1 MDQTQGH
8 RDESMAA
15 EPAMLR
21 SILETVPDAMV
32 VIDHQGT
39 VLHFSKAAERLF
51 GWRAEE
57 VTGQNVRMLMPTPY
71 REQHDDYL
79 HRYLAT
85 GERRIIGIGRVAVG
99 QRRNGSTFPMELS
112 VGEAN
117 AGDQRLFT
125 GFVRDLTE
133 RQQTRARMQELQ
145 DELLHVARLRSMGQM
160 AAALAHELNQ
170 PLTATANYVAAALRL
185 LDGPA
190 PNPDHLRK
198 ALRLASDQTLRS
210 GEIIRRLRSYV
221 ARSDT
226 ARRPEPLDVLVEE
239 AVALAL
245 VGLGDRG
252 VTVKFAFETG
262 LPRVIA
268 DRVQVQQVLLN
279 LIRNAVEAMEDAP
292 LRELTLG
299 TGVWD
304 CMVAVSIA
312 DTGSGIPPS
321 IQAQLFQP
329 FVTTKSE
336 GMGIGLSVCR
346 SIVEAHGGRL
356 WCEPNPGG
364 GTVFRFTLPIEIEA
378 HEAA

>member
-1 MDQTQGH
+1 
-8 RDESMAA
+8 
-15 EPAMLR
+15 MLR

-32 VIDHQGT
+32 VIDQQGT
-39 VLHFSKAAERLF
+39 IRQFSKAAERLF

-57 VTGQNVRMLMPTPY
+57 VHGKNVSMLMPSPY
-71 REQHDDYL
+71 REQHDEYL
-79 HRYLAT
+79 RRYLAT
-85 GERRIIGIGRVAVG
+85 GERRIIGIGRVVVG
-99 QRRNGSTFPMELS
+99 QRRNGSTFPMELL
-112 VGEAN
+112 VGEAH
-117 AGDQRLFT
+117 AADQHLFT

-133 RQQTRARMQELQ
+133 RQQTRARLQELQ

-170 PLTATANYVAAALRL
+170 PLTATANYIAAALRL
-185 LDGPA
+185 LDGPT
-190 PNPDHLRK
+190 PDSDHLRK

-226 ARRPEPLDVLVEE
+226 ARRPEPLDVLVQE

-252 VTVKFAFETG
+252 VSIRFALDTD
-262 LPRVIA
+262 LPLVIA

-279 LIRNAVEAMEDAP
+279 LIRNAVEAMESSAV
-292 LRELTLG
+292 RELTLG
-299 TGVWD
+299 TAVWD
-304 CMVAVSIA
+304 CMAAVSVA

-321 IQAQLFQP
+321 IEAQLFQP

-346 SIVEAHGGRL
+346 AIVEAHGGRL
-356 WCEPNPGG
+356 WCEPNSGG
-364 GTVFRFTLPIEIEA
+364 GTVFRFTLPIQAEA
-378 HEAA
+378 DQAAA